1 MARLIIA
8 ILLSISAATLDATVH
23 EQGKGNL
30 PLGTINTPDGVTI
43 IVINNS
49 GEQITIQ
56 VSETTAQLPVGRYRI
71 DNWTMERRDKDGSI
85 WKLTGKY
92 FGKKGVFDVIEG
104 QEVKLP
110 AGEPVFSFLTVSKA
124 NSMYRF
130 SHRLTGQLSETVEIT
145 KNGSRPDP
153 PKLQIAN
160 AENSY
165 QETLTFKYG

>member
-1 MARLIIA
+1 MARLVIS
-8 ILLSISAATLDATVH
+8 ILISISAITLDTTVH
-23 EQGKGNL
+23 AQGNL
-30 PLGTINTPDGVTI
+30 PLGTINTPDAVTI

-56 VSETTAQLPVGRYRI
+56 VSETGAQLQVGRYRI

-92 FGKKGVFDVIEG
+92 FGEKGVFDVIEG

-145 KNGSRPDP
+145 KNGSRPDA

-165 QETLTFKYG
+165 QETLTFEYG